1 MNKAVNPLLYSTFS
15 HLFEKE
21 NKSLPRRHNKSHM
34 LTIQMAIFLLPLNI
48 GEYH

>member
-1 MNKAVNPLLYSTFS
+1 MNKAVNPLLDSTFS

-21 NKSLPRRHNKSHM
+21 NKSLPGRHNKSHM

-48 GEYH
+48 SEYH